1 MGTETR
7 GLGRGLDALLGGSA
21 RETKLNPAEVKNIS
35 ISSILPNKYQP
46 RIDFSQSALEDLA
59 ASIKAQGVLQPI
71 LLRPLENNQ
80 YELIAGERRLRA
92 SKLAGLHKI
101 PALIRE
107 MSDEQS
113 LALALIEN
121 LQREDLNPIEE
132 VQGYR
137 RLISEFSLNQELLAQ
152 QVGKSRSSVANALRL
167 LKLPQAVQKEI
178 AAGTL
183 SAGHGRALM
192 TVKDAQGFR
201 LLLER
206 VRDLKPSVRQVEAEA
221 TYYNQ
226 HE

>member
-1 MGTETR
+1 
-7 GLGRGLDALLGGSA
+7 
-21 RETKLNPAEVKNIS
+21 
-35 ISSILPNKYQP
+35 
-46 RIDFSQSALEDLA
+46 
-59 ASIKAQGVLQPI
+59 
-71 LLRPLENNQ
+71 
-80 YELIAGERRLRA
+80 
-92 SKLAGLHKI
+92 
-101 PALIRE
+101 

-132 VQGYR
+132 AQGYR

-226 HE
+226 HGEFPQIEKKQAKSSTKQGITKKSIAIDEKLLHFMEVLKKVYTSDIVVSGTRSQGKVVFRFANNTELQALAKQLGVQCELGE

>member
-132 VQGYR
+132 AQGYR